1 MSEQYIVSARKYRPQ
16 TFDTVVGQQHI
27 TTTLKNAIRTQHL
40 AHAYLF
46 CGPRGVG
53 KTTCARILARTI
65 NCENPTPD
73 MEACGQCSTCLSFQD
88 NTSFNIFE
96 LDAASNNSVD
106 DIRSLTEQVRYAP
119 QHGRYKIYIIDE
131 VHMLSTAAF
140 NAFLKTLEEPPSY
153 AIFILATTEK
163 HKILPTILSRCQI
176 FDFKRIQT
184 EDIAGHLAGICVK
197 ENVVAQS
204 NALHIIAQK
213 SEGCMRDALSMMD
226 RIAGFTNGQLT
237 YAQTVEHLN
246 ILDADIY
253 FKLGDILLS
262 KDIGG
267 ALLLL
272 DDILQRG
279 FEGDVILNGFAE
291 HFRNLL
297 LSKDL
302 RMAQLLDVPE
312 DHRRLYFE
320 KAQMVASAY
329 ILSGLSILNEAELGF
344 RNALNKRLHLELCL
358 IRLCYLNDVLDAAQP
373 DLQDSG
379 LKKKP
384 DEQPGLKPAAVAPQ
398 PTAPPVYQQAAPA
411 PVAAPVTMPPPPATP
426 APVAPVAAPVRP
438 SQPPAAAQPAPAI
451 PSTAPPV
458 QPQSS
463 TVSHPPV
470 TTGGPPPSLQ
480 SKRPKLG
487 LGILQEIQQLSEQQD
502 DHGGD
507 RVELNQEAA
516 EQLFAEFKDYVRQE
530 LKQLPLAAQLDMMS
544 INCIS
549 HHELQV
555 VCVSDMNMIYA
566 QNQREPFM
574 DFGKKKTR
582 IPDLRVM
589 VYQDTSA
596 RKEVLKDRV
605 LTKLEI
611 YELMAAQN
619 PALKLLRESL
629 NLQVE
634 F

>member
-73 MEACGQCSTCLSFQD
+73 MEACGTCSTCLSFQD
-88 NTSFNIFE
+88 NTSFNVFE

-119 QHGRYKIYIIDE
+119 QHGKYKIYIIDE

-184 EDIAGHLAGICVK
+184 EDIVGYLASNCNK
-197 ENVVAQS
+197 EQVVAE
-204 NALHIIAQK
+204 NAGLHIIAQK

-246 ILDADIY
+246 ILDADVY
-253 FKLGDILLS
+253 FKLGDVLLS
-262 KDIGG
+262 KDVGG
-267 ALLLL
+267 ALLQL
-272 DDILQRG
+272 DNVLQRG

-297 LSKDL
+297 LSKDG
-302 RMAQLLDVPE
+302 RMARLLDVPE
-312 DHRRLYFE
+312 DHKRIYFE
-320 KAQMVASAY
+320 KAQIIPADY
-329 ILSGLSILNEAELGF
+329 ILSALSILNDAEMGF
-344 RNALNKRLHLELCL
+344 RTALNKRLHIELCL
-358 IRLCYLNDVLDAAQP
+358 IRLCYVNDMLSPAASADADAKKKRLEPGNGLAGTAPAPTPVAPPPVVQPVATPVMNPVTPPPAPQPAPVMPPVQAQQPPAQP
-373 DLQDSG
+373 AYTPPPVMQ
-379 LKKKP
+379 
-384 DEQPGLKPAAVAPQ
+384 PAAVVSEP
-398 PTAPPVYQQAAPA
+398 APPVYSNNTATVNNAA
-411 PVAAPVTMPPPPATP
+411 
-426 APVAPVAAPVRP
+426 
-438 SQPPAAAQPAPAI
+438 SAI
-451 PSTAPPV
+451 PDLAR
-458 QPQSS
+458 
-463 TVSHPPV
+463 
-470 TTGGPPPSLQ
+470 
-480 SKRPKLG
+480 KPKLG
-487 LGILQEIQQLSEQQD
+487 RNFLQDIHTQIGQQVEDAGERMVLDQQNVEQLFQD
-502 DHGGD
+502 FKSYV
-507 RVELNQEAA
+507 RNELNQVPVA
-516 EQLFAEFKDYVRQE
+516 EQLA
-530 LKQLPLAAQLDMMS
+530 MMAIEHVS
-544 INCIS
+544 ENEIRV
-549 HHELQV
+549 L
-555 VCVSDMNMIYA
+555 CVSTVNHIYGN
-566 QNQREPFM
+566 NQREVFL
-574 DFGKKKTR
+574 DYAKKKTF

-589 VYQDTSA
+589 VQLDPTA
-596 RKEVLKDRV
+596 RKEIVIERPMNKM
-605 LTKLEI
+605 EI
-611 YELMAAQN
+611 FEEMAGKN
-619 PALKLLRESL
+619 PALRQLRESL

-634 F
+634 